1 MRARTHRV
9 VCAEKLL
16 KMLILP
22 ALSLLSLP
30 SIKACAIRVPGQR
43 ALAGARFRI
52 PQTDRPV
59 IAA

>member
-1 MRARTHRV
+1 
-9 VCAEKLL
+9 
-16 KMLILP
+16 MLILP